1 MKQTRKM
8 IGMML
13 LAVCLFQQLAA
24 QTGNQVVEKSDTLH
38 YVFKLHGQTRSY
50 KVVIEQ
56 KEGAMYWQWS
66 IVRNLNTHT
75 GCIITTAQGLSHG
88 TMLSFSQPNDG
99 EQLFLKEHETFGCI
113 SQAAFQSLV
122 TKKSF
127 VYNQTTYRLQKEEGS
142 FEFCRTHYPLLKV
155 VADIDG
161 TELWIAKNSTLPLIC
176 KVSKS
181 PLDIDWTINR

>member
-13 LAVCLFQQLAA
+13 LAICLFQQLAA
-24 QTGNQVVEKSDTLH
+24 QADNQAVEKSDTLH

-50 KVVIEQ
+50 NVVIEQ
-56 KEGAMYWQWS
+56 KEGTMYWQWS
-66 IVRNLNTHT
+66 IVRNLKTHT
-75 GCIITTAQGLSHG
+75 GCIVTTAQGLSHG

-113 SQAAFQSLV
+113 SQAAFQSLI
-122 TKKSF
+122 TEKKF
-127 VYNQTTYRLQKEEGS
+127 VYNHTTFRLQNEEGS
-142 FEFCRTHYPLLKV
+142 FEFCGTRCPLLKV

-161 TELWIAKNSTLPLIC
+161 TELWISKNATLPLIC
-176 KVSKS
+176 KASKS
-181 PLDIDWTINR
+181 PLGIDWIINK